1 MERLLVASILTP
13 TGPYLGLLNFQAWLL
28 VPGLPQ
34 CFQGNGLKI
43 STLKVPGTKISWLKI
58 SAHNEI
64 PRP

>member
-1 MERLLVASILTP
+1 MESLLAASILTP
-13 TGPYLGLLNFQAWLL
+13 TGPSLGLLNFQAWLL
-28 VPGLPQ
+28 IQGVLP

-64 PRP
+64 LRP